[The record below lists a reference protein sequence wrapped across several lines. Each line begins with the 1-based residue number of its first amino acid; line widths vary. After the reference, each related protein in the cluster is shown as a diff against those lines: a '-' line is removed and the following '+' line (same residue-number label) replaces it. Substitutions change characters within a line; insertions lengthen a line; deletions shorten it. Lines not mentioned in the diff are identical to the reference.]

1 MCLVIPAMG
10 YQKELIYSFRR
21 QKLQKKYQGV
31 RGGGGPG
38 CTAPLHEE
46 AIDATIETLEIEKVE
61 QEPLYSAQPLTTI
74 GLQLRDGGGGG
85 CLFKKLIYFDLFRF
99 REGCIYLDI
108 MYRWEGWI

>member
-21 QKLQKKYQGV
+21 QKLQKTTRAYE
-31 RGGGGPG
+31 GGGPG

-85 CLFKKLIYFDLFRF
+85 LLV
-99 REGCIYLDI
+99 
-108 MYRWEGWI
+108 

>member
-21 QKLQKKYQGV
+21 QKLQKTTRAYEGGV
-31 RGGGGPG
+31 LGAQP
-38 CTAPLHEE
+38 PLHEE

-74 GLQLRDGGGGG
+74 GLQLRDGGGGAA
-85 CLFKKLIYFDLFRF
+85 CLKSLFILTYFDF
-99 REGCIYLDI
+99 GKDVYI
-108 MYRWEGWI
+108 